1 MSSKEKEREAGVAE
15 PPSCYAS
22 VFHEIYVKT
31 GVRYGD
37 MNESVQSIHL
47 LEVQMTLRFN
57 QVLHRYQLRLLI

>member
-22 VFHEIYVKT
+22 VFYETYVKT

-37 MNESVQSIHL
+37 MNESVQSSHL
-47 LEVQMTLRFN
+47 LEVQMTLSFN
-57 QVLHRYQLRLLI
+57 QVLHRYELRLLI